1 MEIAFAPTIYIDND
15 KTFEQAMA
23 TLDTVVSRYPVKFY
37 ARVTKLDDK
46 YKGILKRF
54 DRVDKNKEN
63 ILARSWNKSIKRA
76 LKEGCEFVIIP
87 NLDLK
92 LFSYTIDN
100 LVDFAKEDDGVM
112 WSGRC
117 INTGAKYPEGDFVV
131 DSYTVYDN
139 FALPMVGRRLF
150 EEVGEF
156 DENFIP
162 CYGEDVDMQ
171 YRIDLLGKKHTC
183 VSGAEFIHYGQT
195 TASNSPDW
203 LGKSPQ
209 DRAHAYFI
217 EKWGGFPREHKFK
230 TPFNK

>member
-23 TLDTVVSRYPVKFY
+23 TLDDVVSKYPIRFY

-46 YKGILKRF
+46 YKEILKRF
-54 DRVDKNKEN
+54 DSVTKNDRN
-63 ILARSWNKSIKRA
+63 ILARSWNKSIEKGF
-76 LKEGCEFVIIP
+76 KDGCEFVIIP

-92 LFSYTIDN
+92 LYDYTIDN
-100 LVDFAKEDDGVM
+100 LVDFAKEDDSVM

-117 INTGAKYPEGDFVV
+117 TNTGAVYPEGDFIVN
-131 DSYTVYDN
+131 SYTVYDN
-139 FALPMVGRRLF
+139 FAFPMIGKRLF
-150 EEVGEF
+150 KEVGKF

-171 YRIDLLGKKHTC
+171 YRIELAGKKHTC
-183 VSGAEFIHYGQT
+183 VNGARFIHYGQT
-195 TASNSPDW
+195 TVNNSPDW
-203 LGKSPQ
+203 KGNPMQ
-209 DRAHAYFI
+209 DKAHEYFI
-217 EKWGGFPREHKFK
+217 RKWGGFPRQQVYL